1 MATAFMNTYSQSRC
15 SHRSSGLFFSLA
27 KNHLLRLAVVVLMTM
42 VLLTASAVAELA
54 QVDGVTY
61 IHGCSDLVNDRTPV
75 HGNVCIVEDLIC
87 NVTKTIELTEGCDEV
102 IIVAKDAI
110 RTKGLRFEVRQGAT
124 LSFGGPAFF
133 FERKQDNTDAIF
145 QVDGFL
151 GFEADDAIYEAPQ
164 SATPEDLHGLI
175 GTNPG
180 ASVSALLDSA
190 IWYTEDTVIA
200 VSNSKT
206 KNKSRTN
213 DKAGTDRANSNTG
226 TGTSNTGTG
235 ITGTDITDT
244 TNTDIGIT
252 DTSNTG
258 ITDTSNTGTDSARP
272 TPPIVDDLPVS
283 NSNTDIGIT
292 DTSNTGTGITDS
304 SDTDTDSARPTL
316 PVVDGLP
323 ISTLHSCDELRSER
337 THVQGMSGALL
348 LDFDILCTET
358 RVLEVTDK
366 LLVVSDK
373 PNLRLKGVHFRV
385 RKKAALTF
393 MVPTLTMEKL
403 EGVSGPLFTIE
414 PQGSV
419 EMNAD
424 QWVPPPENGTEASEK
439 EAYTPFIPR
448 TKVYPDASYINR
460 LPIRSLGSCDEL
472 PLDRNRLDGAVYVT
486 GPIVCDEKRVIEISQ
501 ETVIFTRSPDLYLMG
516 VHFLVRENAGLW
528 ISMGTMTVEALEAST
543 MDFDGDS
550 EEFFTVEPQG
560 HLGLFAN
567 EVGPVSEKG
576 TSEDLFSRLVVKSG
590 GALVIEGRMSCA
602 TSIMTIIKDS
612 GDTPMTTI
620 NSCDRIPFGLI
631 PVRGILIIEGD
642 IVCAEKRTLVVSEL
656 ALIFSDMDG
665 VRFERV
671 HFIVEQNAT
680 LSFAVASLL
689 VEKLEGDSGEIFT
702 IEPGGFLGGQFDQLR
717 PLPEN
722 GTKKDEHSLL
732 HAKEGGE
739 FYFDALVRYTSS
751 SITMVAVSVI
761 EDPAWIRLQ
770 RLRRRW
776 IERHFQRHQQ
786 QSPFSPDRSA
796 EYTYEQRL
804 GLKPTHLMVGEELRF
819 PSSLTT
825 LDRSHTMT
833 MGTDGSLVLAKAD
846 RYVVL
851 FDEMI
856 EAVETRA
863 SVEETT
869 MATLAG
875 LSPDYDGGDPG
886 LELKILALADSGQAT
901 DDKVLHMMARSE
913 RLRVWQKET
922 ATDMEVDLEKC
933 ARGFDE
939 LLRAKKRERDLQMEK
954 EEEEEKEAE
963 KTTMPQQQADPT
975 TAGHSSDPKQEHAGQ
990 DASSTSTSTS
1000 TSGRGKTKAKT
1011 KAVPATVTRYWGTR
1025 RGGIGETTWL

>member
-1 MATAFMNTYSQSRC
+1 MY
-15 SHRSSGLFFSLA
+15 
-27 KNHLLRLAVVVLMTM
+27 
-42 VLLTASAVAELA
+42 
-54 QVDGVTY
+54 Y
-61 IHGCSDLVNDRTPV
+61 
-75 HGNVCIVEDLIC
+75 
-87 NVTKTIELTEGCDEV
+87 
-102 IIVAKDAI
+102 
-110 RTKGLRFEVRQGAT
+110 
-124 LSFGGPAFF
+124 
-133 FERKQDNTDAIF
+133 
-145 QVDGFL
+145 
-151 GFEADDAIYEAPQ
+151 
-164 SATPEDLHGLI
+164 
-175 GTNPG
+175 
-180 ASVSALLDSA
+180 
-190 IWYTEDTVIA
+190 
-200 VSNSKT
+200 
-206 KNKSRTN
+206 
-213 DKAGTDRANSNTG
+213 
-226 TGTSNTGTG
+226 
-235 ITGTDITDT
+235 
-244 TNTDIGIT
+244 
-252 DTSNTG
+252 
-258 ITDTSNTGTDSARP
+258 
-272 TPPIVDDLPVS
+272 
-283 NSNTDIGIT
+283 
-292 DTSNTGTGITDS
+292 TDS
-304 SDTDTDSARPTL
+304 SVMVVRRSKSKTDKNDSSSTKPNTDTDTGSTRPSL
-316 PVVDGLP
+316 SVADDVPL
-323 ISTLHSCDELRSER
+323 STLHSCDELRSKR
-337 THVQGMSGALL
+337 TRVQGVAGALL
-348 LDFDILCTET
+348 LDFDIVCPEK
-358 RVLEVTDK
+358 RVLEVTDN
-366 LLVVSDK
+366 LLIMSNK
-373 PNLRLKGVHFRV
+373 PDLRLKGVHFHV

-393 MVPTLTMEKL
+393 MVPTLAMEKL
-403 EGVSGPLFTIE
+403 EGVSGQLFTIE

-419 EMNAD
+419 AMNAD
-424 QWVPPPENGTEASEK
+424 RWVPSPENGTEGSEK
-439 EAYTPFIPR
+439 EAYTHFIPR
-448 TKVYPDASYINR
+448 TQVYPDASYINR

-486 GPIVCDEKRVIEISQ
+486 GPIVCDEKRVIEIGQ

-543 MDFDGDS
+543 AQGDS

-567 EVGPVSEKG
+567 ELGPVSEKG
-576 TSEDLFSRLVVKSG
+576 TPEDLFSRLVVKSG

-602 TSIMTIIKDS
+602 TSIMTVIKADRLFYKDS

-642 IVCAEKRTLVVSEL
+642 IVCKEKRTLVVSEL

-665 VRFERV
+665 VRFEGV

-702 IEPGGFLGGQFDQLR
+702 IEPGGYLGGQFDQLR

-739 FYFDALVRYTSS
+739 FYFDALVLYTSS
-751 SITMVAVSVI
+751 SITMVAEPVI

-776 IERHFQRHQQ
+776 IEGHFQLHQQ
-786 QSPFSPDRSA
+786 QVKQQQQQQQQQVKHDGDQSACTAAASLTCGPNQSPFSPDRSA

-804 GLKPTHLMVGEELRF
+804 GLNPTHLMVGEELRF

-825 LDRSHTMT
+825 LDRSHTVT
-833 MGTDGSLVLAKAD
+833 VGTDGSLALAKAD
-846 RYVVL
+846 RYVYL
-851 FDEMI
+851 FQEMM

-863 SVEETT
+863 SVEEST

-933 ARGFDE
+933 ERDFDE
-939 LLRAKKRERDLQMEK
+939 LLRAKKRERDGKMKK
-954 EEEEEKEAE
+954 EEEEEKKKEVE
-963 KTTMPQQQADPT
+963 KTTMPQQQANPT
-975 TAGHSSDPKQEHAGQ
+975 TAAGHSSDPNQEYAGQ
-990 DASSTSTSTS
+990 DASSTSTSTSTS
-1000 TSGRGKTKAKT
+1000 TSGRGKTKAK
-1011 KAVPATVTRYWGTR
+1011 AVPATVTRYWGDEARRYWGDDVALKVTNTGDVLVTVGDLVVVQKRNPMWSEKKESWLQRKVGKSKPVKKIKDIFGRFRR
-1025 RGGIGETTWL
+1025 RGKGNGKTDNNARNDDDDDSRGNGDGAPVSTMYSLHVVENGLEVRLEGVFMWGWYAK